1 MIDQMDRIR
10 TCIGCGRRSDKR
22 SFARI
27 SRTSDGT
34 IGLDRTNRG
43 PGRGA
48 YVCSIDCLRQSADSK
63 KINRALKCN
72 VPEGAIDQIEESLV
86 ASGFDSGKN
95 EE

>member
-1 MIDQMDRIR
+1 MERIR
-10 TCIGCGRRSDKR
+10 TCIGCGRKSDKR

-27 SRTSDGT
+27 LRSKEGSIRFDES
-34 IGLDRTNRG
+34 NRG

-48 YVCSIDCLRQSADSK
+48 YVCSIDCFRRSATSK
-63 KINRALKCN
+63 KINRAFKCN
-72 VPEGAIDQIEESLV
+72 VPEEAIDQIEKSLV